1 MTRLTPAAVS
11 ALLLSAFAGS
21 ADAQFVPEEKSSPV
35 AHLSSDDSVSAVQTI
50 VTTLSDGTVYKL
62 VVRDGS
68 IDGAWINNEVV
79 PSDRIVRSDRS
90 VKLLGED
97 GAVLHEFRL
106 GGPDAPP
113 ASRGMSPGGR
123 DVWAMSA
130 PAAPRAPAEAPPP
143 VMLGIN
149 LSEPGAALRAQ
160 LGLGDLPAILVDG
173 VIDGLPACEAGLKRY
188 DVIVSLDGSEG
199 ASSEALS
206 NLLRTKKPGDVLKMH
221 IIRGGEKKAI
231 EATLA
236 PYDAEKL
243 HSLNIE
249 LSFSDDDFPQITIE
263 QDDDRSV
270 MRWIERRDGLRKKL
284 ESLTGEEAEA
294 ARDAAMRA
302 AEEAMRRSN
311 EIQRKVEQAMRDAER
326 KVLELRG
333 DRLFVRPAEEAA
345 DLARELER
353 QVERKMPE
361 IRGELDAR
369 LDAMERRFD
378 ALERDLES
386 RLERLTSIMERLADR
401 LESREGKKKED

>member
-21 ADAQFVPEEKSSPV
+21 ADAQFVAEEKSSPV
-35 AHLSSDDSVSAVQTI
+35 AHVSPDASASGVQTI
-50 VTTLSDGTVYKL
+50 VTTSSDGTVYKL
-62 VVRDGS
+62 VARDGS
-68 IDGAWINNEVV
+68 IDGVWINNEAV
-79 PSDRIVRSDRS
+79 PTDRIVRGDRA
-90 VKLLGED
+90 VKLLGKD
-97 GAVLHEFRL
+97 GVVLHEFRL
-106 GGPDAPP
+106 GGPATPP
-113 ASRGMSPGGR
+113 VLRGMPRGGR
-123 DVWAMSA
+123 EVWGM
-130 PAAPRAPAEAPPP
+130 AAPVVPGTPAEAPPP

-160 LGLGDLPAILVDG
+160 LGLGDLPVILVDG
-173 VIDGLPACEAGLKRY
+173 VIDGLPAGEAGLKQY

-206 NLLRTKKPGDVLKMH
+206 KLLRSKQPGDILKMH
-221 IIRGGEKKAI
+221 IIRVGEKKAV

-236 PYDAEKL
+236 AYDAQKL
-243 HSLNIE
+243 NSLNIE
-249 LSFSDDDFPQITIE
+249 LSFNDDDFPQITIE
-263 QDDDRSV
+263 QDDDGNV
-270 MRWIERRDGLRKKL
+270 MRWVERRDGLRQKL
-284 ESLTGEEAEA
+284 EALTAEEAEA
-294 ARDAAMRA
+294 AQDAAMRA

-345 DLARELER
+345 DMARELER
-353 QVERKMPE
+353 QVQRQMPE

-369 LDAMERRFD
+369 LAAMERRFD

-401 LESREGKKKED
+401 LESGDGKKED